1 MHCAGR
7 SGKRPARSKETP
19 SMLADFEDALDKLE
33 VASRNGEKAM
43 SFCPAHDDRS
53 TPSLSLKAENGK
65 LLMHCFAGCHPED
78 IVSKIGLQMK
88 DLFSEGGGGSS
99 IPPNTPA
106 RLHAQSEN
114 PHSNG
119 HNKRASGDVRPEH
132 SCTLKEYS
140 EEKKLPEGFLR
151 GLGLRDVTYLE
162 KPAVRIPYPDKEG
175 QEVAVRFRVSLDGA
189 EKFKWRSVDKPVP
202 YGLRLLEETHRVGYV
217 VLVEGESDCHTLWF
231 HEILALGIP
240 GASNWRDEWATYLD
254 GIEKVY
260 AVIEP
265 DQGGDTL
272 REKLTGCEAIR
283 ERLHFLELDEHKD
296 PSALHLADPDRFMER
311 FEVAL
316 EDAKPWVELERAEAR
331 AISQEAW
338 DHCSELAKAPNI
350 LERFAAELAQ
360 SGVAGEARIA
370 KLLYLA
376 VTSRLLTRPVSI
388 VLKGPSSGG
397 KSHVVERVL
406 YFIPQ
411 GAYYALTAM
420 SERTLAYSEE
430 PIKHRFLVIYE
441 AAGMSSEF
449 ATYLIRSLLSEG
461 CVRYETVEKTS
472 EGIRPRLIEREG
484 PTGLI
489 VTTTAVKLHPEN
501 ETRLLSLTVTDT
513 QEQTRAV
520 MAALAEEAGEAAPD
534 LATWHNLQVWLESA
548 EHRVWIPYAKIL
560 AELIPPVAVR
570 LRRDFGA
577 LLNLI
582 RAHALLHQATRE
594 RYGEGRILA
603 TIEDYAAV
611 REQVADLVSE
621 GIEVTVPA
629 TVRETVG
636 AVMRLREASSG
647 EPVTVVELARE
658 LKLDRSAVSRRVR
671 NAKDRGYLRDLEE
684 NLRKPSRLVL
694 GDDLPYDVQILPTPE
709 DMRASMQ
716 KRGPSDARPDGAQ
729 EPHRNGQYS
738 SDAYKA
744 CSRARVQEGIKNP
757 PPPVASELGEAD
769 NSQYETLEKE
779 VRDLFAQDTAEAR

>member
-1 MHCAGR
+1 MYCAGR
-7 SGKRPARSKETP
+7 FPERPARSKETTT
-19 SMLADFEDALDKLE
+19 MLADFEDVLDRLN
-33 VASRNGEKAM
+33 VASRNGQKAM
-43 SFCPAHDDRS
+43 CFCPAHDDRNN
-53 TPSLSLKAENGK
+53 PSLSLKAENGK
-65 LLMHCFAGCHPED
+65 LLLYCFAGCPPED
-78 IVSKIGLQMK
+78 ILSKIGLGMK

-99 IPPNTPA
+99 IPQCTPA
-106 RLHAQSEN
+106 RLHATGEN

-119 HNKRASGDVRPEH
+119 QNERATDDARPKH
-132 SCTLKEYS
+132 GCTLKEYS

-162 KPAVRIPYPDKEG
+162 KPVVRIPYPDKEG
-175 QEVAVRFRVSLDGA
+175 QEVAVRLRVSLDGA
-189 EKFKWRSVDKPVP
+189 EKFKWRSGDKPGP
-202 YGLRLLEETHRVGYV
+202 YGFRLLEETHRAGYV

-231 HEILALGIP
+231 YEIPALGIP
-240 GASNWRDEWATYLD
+240 GASNWRDEWATFLD

-272 REKLTGCEAIR
+272 REKLTRCEAIR
-283 ERLHFLELDEHKD
+283 ERLHILELSEHKD
-296 PSALHLADPDRFMER
+296 PSALHLADPDMFRER

-331 AISQEAW
+331 ATSQEAW
-338 DHCSELAKAPNI
+338 EHCNELAKAPNI

-360 SGVAGEARIA
+360 SGVAGEVRTA

-376 VTSRLLTRPVSI
+376 VTSRLLEKAV
-388 VLKGPSSGG
+388 
-397 KSHVVERVL
+397 
-406 YFIPQ
+406 
-411 GAYYALTAM
+411 
-420 SERTLAYSEE
+420 AYSEE
-430 PIKHRFLVIYE
+430 PLSHRILVIFE
-441 AAGMSSEF
+441 AAGMSGEF

-461 CVRYETVEKTS
+461 CIRYELVEKTA
-472 EGIRPRLIEREG
+472 EGLRPRLIERQG
-484 PTGLI
+484 PTGLLI
-489 VTTTAVKLHPEN
+489 TTTAVKLHPEN

-520 MAALAEEAGEAAPD
+520 MAALAEEPGEARPNFEP
-534 LATWHNLQVWLESA
+534 WHALQVWLERA
-548 EHRVWIPYAKIL
+548 EHRVWIPYAGIL
-560 AELIPPVAVR
+560 ADLIPPVAVR

-582 RAHALLHQATRE
+582 RAHAVLHQASRD
-594 RYGEGRILA
+594 RNVEGRIIA
-603 TIEDYAAV
+603 TIEEDYAVV
-611 REQVADLVSE
+611 RELVADLVSE

-636 AVMRLREASSG
+636 AVKSLREASSG

-694 GDDLPYDVQILPTPE
+694 GDDLPEDLQILPTPE
-709 DMRASMQ
+709 DVRASMQ
-716 KRGPSDARPDGAQ
+716 KRALIDARPDGAQ
-729 EPHRNGQYS
+729 EQHRNGQYS

-744 CSRARVQEGIKNP
+744 CNHARVQQGIKNP
-757 PPPVASELGEAD
+757 PPPQAV
-769 NSQYETLEKE
+769 NRETLI
-779 VRDLFAQDTAEAR
+779 

>member
-7 SGKRPARSKETP
+7 SGKRPARSRETP

-114 PHSNG
+114 PHTNG
-119 HNKRASGDVRPEH
+119 HNERATEDARPEH
-132 SCTLKEYS
+132 GCTLEEYS
-140 EEKKLPEGFLR
+140 EMKKLPEGFLR
-151 GLGLRDVTYLE
+151 GLGLRDVTYFE
-162 KPAVRIPYPDKEG
+162 KPAVRIPYPDEEG

-189 EKFKWRSVDKPVP
+189 EKFKWRSGDKPGP
-202 YGLRLLEETHRVGYV
+202 YGLKLLEEARKLGYA

-231 HEILALGIP
+231 YEIPALGIP
-240 GASNWRDEWATYLD
+240 GASNWREEWATYLD
-254 GIEKVY
+254 GIEKIY
-260 AVIEP
+260 AIIEP
-265 DQGGDTL
+265 DQGGNTL

-283 ERLHFLELDEHKD
+283 ERLHLLELGEHKD
-296 PSALHLADPDRFMER
+296 PSALHLADPERFKEG

-316 EDAKPWVELERAEAR
+316 EDAKPCVELEREEAQ
-331 AISQEAW
+331 ATSQEAW
-338 DHCSELAKAPNI
+338 ERCKELANAPNI

-376 VTSRLLTRPVSI
+376 VTSRLLQRPVSI
-388 VLKGPSSGG
+388 ALKGPSSGG

-406 YFIPQ
+406 TFFPKS
-411 GAYYALTAM
+411 AYYALTAM

-441 AAGMSSEF
+441 AAGMSGEF
-449 ATYLIRSLLSEG
+449 ATYLMRSLLSEG
-461 CVRYETVEKTS
+461 RVRYETVEKTS
-472 EGIRPRLIEREG
+472 EGIKPRLIEREG

-520 MAALAEEAGEAAPD
+520 MAALAQEAGEDGLD
-534 LATWHNLQVWLESA
+534 LEVWHALQVWLESA
-548 EHRVWIPYAKIL
+548 EQRIWIPYAKKL
-560 AELIPPVAVR
+560 AALIPPIAVR
-570 LRRDFGA
+570 LRRDFRA

-582 RAHALLHQATRE
+582 RAHALLHQASRE
-594 RYGEGRILA
+594 RDAEGRVVA
-603 TIEDYAAV
+603 TIEEDFAAV
-611 REQVADLVSE
+611 RELVADLVSE
-621 GIEVTVPA
+621 GIEVTVPK
-629 TVRETVG
+629 TVRETVE
-636 AVMRLREASSG
+636 AVKRLREASSG

-658 LKLDRSAVSRRVR
+658 LKLDRSAVSRRAR
-671 NAKDRGYLRDLEE
+671 NAKDRGYLRDLED
-684 NLRKPSRLVL
+684 NPRKRSRLIS
-694 GDDLPYDVQILPTPE
+694 GDDLPDDLQILPKPE
-709 DMRASMQ
+709 DVRAGVKERAWS
-716 KRGPSDARPDGAQ
+716 SARPGPARK
-729 EPHRNGQYS
+729 PHSNRQNS
-738 SDAYKA
+738 SNAYKA
-744 CSRARVQEGIKNP
+744 CDRARMQEGIKNP
-757 PPPVASELGEAD
+757 PLPVASEPGDVD
-769 NSQYETLEKE
+769 NP
-779 VRDLFAQDTAEAR
+779 